1 MASIIRI
8 KRSSVAGNPTT
19 LAAGELAY
27 SGLTDNGSNG
37 GDRLYIGLGT
47 ETSGNA
53 ANHIVIG
60 GKYFTDML
68 DHTPGTLTA
77 SSAII
82 VDSSSKI
89 NNINVGNITVTG
101 STNTISST
109 DTNGNIVL
117 TPNGSGKTVLN
128 NPYINGTTDTLA
140 EFIYDTVGGAVTGT
154 AGQISV
160 TNSDVGNT
168 STIALVN
175 TAVTAGSYGSATAI
189 PTFTVDAQ
197 GRLTAASTASIST
210 TLTVAADSGTAD
222 SVALGTDTLTF
233 TGGTGLDSVVSNNT
247 ITFNIDN
254 TVVTLTGTQTLTN
267 KTLTNPTITGLSISG
282 VNVTDSSITF
292 EGATADAFETTLT
305 VTDPTADRTVTIPD
319 ATGTVVLADLAQ
331 TLTNKTISGTN
342 NTLSNIG
349 NSSLTN
355 SSVTVGT
362 TNIALGATSTTLAG
376 LTSVTSTGFTGALTG
391 NASTATTLQTARTI
405 SISGDA
411 TGTVSFDGS
420 ANADIAVTISANAV
434 ALGTDT
440 TGNYVATIAGTTN
453 QVSVS
458 GSGSE
463 TAAVTL
469 SLPQNIHSAA
479 TPTFAGMSLTGA
491 LAMGSSNI
499 TGLADPVNAQD
510 AATKAYV
517 DAARAGLDVKQSVRA
532 ATTAN
537 ITLSGTQTVDGVALA
552 VGNRVL
558 VKNQT
563 TGTQNGIYVVASGAW
578 SRATDADEPNEVSP
592 GLFLFVEEGTL
603 NADNGYVI
611 TSDSPLTVGT
621 DAIVFTQFSGA
632 GMIVAGN
639 ALTKTGNT
647 LDVVV
652 AASGGIEIVSDALQL
667 KSSLAGDGLSYSS
680 GVLSLAS
687 AAAGAGL
694 SYTTG
699 VLAVNTANG
708 LEISGDNVQL
718 ASSVAGTGLTLTAG
732 VLDVVG
738 TTNRITAN
746 ANSIDIA
753 STYVGQT
760 SITTLG
766 TITTGTWT
774 GSVIADAYI
783 ADDLTISGGTI
794 NNTPIGGTTRSTGA
808 FTTLNANSTTTL
820 AGMTATTGSFSSTL
834 GVTGNVTLA
843 ANLTGA
849 GAGTSTLDGFGIDG
863 GTY

>member
-8 KRSSVAGNPTT
+8 KRSSVSGNPTT

-53 ANHIVIG
+53 ANHLVIG

-82 VDSSSKI
+82 VDSNSKI

-109 DTNGNIVL
+109 DTNGNILL
-117 TPNGSGKTVLN
+117 TPNGTGKTVIS
-128 NPYINGTTDTLA
+128 NPFIGDSSTSLQEY
-140 EFIYDTVGGAVTGT
+140 IYDTVGGAVTAGT
-154 AGQISV
+154 GITIA
-160 TNSDVGNT
+160 NSDGSNT
-168 STIALVN
+168 STVSITN
-175 TAVTAGSYGSATAI
+175 TTVTAGSYGSATAI
-189 PTFTVDAQ
+189 PTFTVNAQ
-197 GRLTAASTASIST
+197 GQLTAAGTAAIST
-210 TLTVAADSGTAD
+210 VLNIAGDTGTD
-222 SVALGTDTLTF
+222 GVSLGADTLTF
-233 TGGTGLDSVVSNNT
+233 AGGTGITSTVTNNAVD
-247 ITFNIDN
+247 FSIDN
-254 TVVTLTGTQTLTN
+254 TVATLTGTQTLTN
-267 KTLTNPTITGLSISG
+267 KTLTLPTIGGTGAAFSG
-282 VNVTDSSITF
+282 STSGTTTVV
-292 EGATADAFETTLT
+292 ATATAGTTTLT
-305 VTDPTADRTVTIPD
+305 LPAATDTLVGK
-319 ATGTVVLADLAQ
+319 ATTD
-331 TLTNKTISGTN
+331 TLTNKTISGAS

-349 NSSLTN
+349 NASLTN
-355 SSVTVGT
+355 SSVTVGS
-362 TNIALGATSTTLAG
+362 TNIALGATATTLAG

-479 TPTFAGMSLTGA
+479 TPTFAGMSLSGA

-537 ITLSGTQTVDGVALA
+537 ITLSGTQTVDGVALS
-552 VGNRVL
+552 VGDRVL

-563 TGTQNGIYVVASGAW
+563 TGTQNGIYVVGASTWA
-578 SRATDADEPNEVSP
+578 RASDADEPNEVSP

-611 TSDSPLTVGT
+611 TSDAPLTVGT

-652 AASGGIEIVSDALQL
+652 AGSGGIEIVSDALQL
-667 KSSLAGDGLSYSS
+667 KSTLAGDGLAYSS

-687 AAAGAGL
+687 SAAGVGL

-718 ASSVAGTGLTLTAG
+718 ASSVAGTGLTLTSG

-753 STYVGQT
+753 STYVGQS

-774 GSVIADAYI
+774 GSIIADAYI

-794 NNTPIGGTTRSTGA
+794 NNTPIGGTTRSSGA
-808 FTTLNANSTTTL
+808 FTTLNANSTLNVSGTSTL

-834 GVTGNVTLA
+834 GVTGNVTLS

-849 GAGTSTLDGFGIDG
+849 GAGTSTLDGFNIDG
-863 GTY
+863 GTYS

>member
-27 SGLTDNGSNG
+27 SALTDNGSNG
-37 GDRLYIGLGT
+37 GDRLYIGIGT

-53 ANHIVIG
+53 ANHLVIG

-82 VDSSSKI
+82 VDSNSKI

-117 TPNGSGKTVLN
+117 TPNGTGKTVIT
-128 NPYINGTTDTLA
+128 NPYIGDTSTSLS
-140 EFIYDTVGGAVTGT
+140 EYIYDTVGGAVTGGT
-154 AGQISV
+154 GITI
-160 TNSDVGNT
+160 TNSDGGNT
-168 STIALVN
+168 STVSITN
-175 TAVTAGSYGSATAI
+175 TGVTAGTYGSATAI
-189 PTFTVDAQ
+189 PVLAINAQ
-197 GRLTAASTASIST
+197 GQVTTASTAS
-210 TLTVAADSGTAD
+210 VASNLNIAGDTGTDA
-222 SVALGTDTLTF
+222 VALLTDTLTF
-233 TGGTGLDSVVSNNT
+233 TGGTGITSTVTNNT
-247 ITFNIDN
+247 VTMDIDS
-254 TVVTLTGTQTLTN
+254 TVATLTGTQTLTN
-267 KTLTNPTITGLSISG
+267 KTISG
-282 VNVTDSSITF
+282 AS
-292 EGATADAFETTLT
+292 
-305 VTDPTADRTVTIPD
+305 
-319 ATGTVVLADLAQ
+319 
-331 TLTNKTISGTN
+331 

-355 SSVTVGT
+355 SSVTVGS

-391 NASTATTLQTARTI
+391 NASTASALQTARTI

-411 TGTVSFDGS
+411 TGSVSFDGS

-469 SLPQNIHSAA
+469 SLPQNIHSGA
-479 TPTFAGMSLTGA
+479 TPTFAGMSLSGN
-491 LAMGSSNI
+491 LAMGSASI

-517 DAARAGLDVKQSVRA
+517 DAARSGLDVKQSVRA

-537 ITLSGTQTVDGVALA
+537 ITLSGTQTVDGVALS

-563 TGTQNGIYVVASGAW
+563 TATQNGIYVVASSTW

-592 GLFLFVEEGTL
+592 GLFLFVEEGTT
-603 NADNGYVI
+603 NSDSGWVI

-621 DAIVFTQFSGA
+621 DAIVFTQFSGT
-632 GMIVAGN
+632 GMIIAGN

-667 KSSLAGDGLSYSS
+667 KSSLAGDGLAYSS

-687 AAAGAGL
+687 SAAGVGL

-718 ASSVAGTGLTLTAG
+718 ASTVAGTGLTYTAG

-738 TTNRITAN
+738 TSNRITAN

-794 NNTPIGGTTRSTGA
+794 NNTPIGGTTRSSGA
-808 FTTLNANSTTTL
+808 FTTLNANGTTTL

-834 GVTGNVTLA
+834 GVTGNVTLS
-843 ANLTGA
+843 ANLTGS
-849 GAGTSTLDGFGIDG
+849 GTSVLSGFDMDG
-863 GTY
+863 GTYS